1 MLRSVLRAD
10 AHSAADDSQC
20 HRPFGTAGCAR
31 YTATAVVLHWVIA
44 ALLIAEFAHGWW
56 MQGIPK
62 EPPGIRADAFNMH
75 KSFGLVL
82 LALALLRL
90 GWRLA
95 HRPPPFPPMPRWQ
108 AIAARANHVLLYA
121 MMLAMPLSGYFGSV
135 FSGYPIKWFGM
146 ALPAWS
152 GGDPVLKESMSA
164 VHLATSWILLVS
176 LCLHVTGTVKH
187 ALAGDAVMARMGI
200 GVPRARQSVARPG

>member
-1 MLRSVLRAD
+1 MTMRAGPRM
-10 AHSAADDSQC
+10 A
-20 HRPFGTAGCAR
+20 PLAR

-56 MQGIPK
+56 MQGIAK
-62 EPPGIRADAFNMH
+62 EPPGIRADAFNLH

-108 AIAARANHVLLYA
+108 ALAARTNHVVLYA
-121 MMLAMPLSGYFGSV
+121 MMFAMPLSGYFGSV
-135 FSGYPIKWFGM
+135 FSGYPIKWFGI
-146 ALPAWS
+146 ALPAW
-152 GGDPVLKESMSA
+152 GGSDPAIKELMS
-164 VHLATSWILLVS
+164 VTHLTTSWILLVS
-176 LCLHVTGTVKH
+176 MCLHVTGTLKH
-187 ALAGDAVMARMGI
+187 ALAGDPVMARMGI
-200 GVPRARQSVARPG
+200 GARARTPHAGAAPAARLR

>member
-1 MLRSVLRAD
+1 VTRRAD
-10 AHSAADDSQC
+10 ERAA
-20 HRPFGTAGCAR
+20 PLAR
-31 YTATAVVLHWVIA
+31 YTATAVVLHWAIA

-56 MQGIPK
+56 MQGIAK
-62 EPPGIRADAFNMH
+62 EPPGIRADAFNLH

-95 HRPPPFPPMPRWQ
+95 HRPPPFPAMARWQ
-108 AIAARANHVLLYA
+108 AIAARTNHALLYA

-135 FSGYPIKWFGM
+135 FSGYPIKWFGV
-146 ALPAWS
+146 ALPAW
-152 GGDPVLKESMSA
+152 GGSDPALKELMSA
-164 VHLATSWILLVS
+164 VHLTTSWILLVS
-176 LCLHVTGTVKH
+176 MCLHVAGTFKH

-200 GVPRARQSVARPG
+200 GARAGTAPRADAVTAARLR